1 MRATELLTILSVDF
15 QHDAVQEIK
24 IELKDQVYS
33 IGQIIKN
40 QDQLILVAA
49 EVTLKPIETKELVTT
64 LMLNK
69 SLQLLKKK
77 ETFEMIYGC
86 RIEKNWLIL

>member
-1 MRATELLTILSVDF
+1 MRATELLTIVSVDF

-33 IGQIIKN
+33 ICQITKN
-40 QDQLILVAA
+40 QDQLVLVAT
-49 EVTLKPIETKELVTT
+49 EVAQKPIETKSLVTT

-77 ETFEMIYGC
+77 ETSEMIYGY

>member
-33 IGQIIKN
+33 IGQITKN

-49 EVTLKPIETKELVTT
+49 EVTQKPIETKELVTT

-77 ETFEMIYGC
+77 ESSEMIYGC

>member
-1 MRATELLTILSVDF
+1 M
-15 QHDAVQEIK
+15 
-24 IELKDQVYS
+24 
-33 IGQIIKN
+33 
-40 QDQLILVAA
+40 VAA
-49 EVTLKPIETKELVTT
+49 EVTQKPIKTKELVTA

>member
-1 MRATELLTILSVDF
+1 MRVTELLTILSVDF

-49 EVTLKPIETKELVTT
+49 EVTQKPIETKELVAT

-77 ETFEMIYGC
+77 EIFEMIYGC

>member
-33 IGQIIKN
+33 IGQITKN

-49 EVTLKPIETKELVTT
+49 EVTQKPIETKELVTT

-77 ETFEMIYGC
+77 ETSEMIYGC

>member
-33 IGQIIKN
+33 IVQITKN
-40 QDQLILVAA
+40 QDQLILAAA
-49 EVTLKPIETKELVTT
+49 EVTQKPLETKELVTA

-69 SLQLLKKK
+69 SLQLIKKK
-77 ETFEMIYGC
+77 ETSEMIYGC

>member
-33 IGQIIKN
+33 IGQITKK
-40 QDQLILVAA
+40 QDQLLLVAA
-49 EVTLKPIETKELVTT
+49 EVTQKPIVTKELVTT

-77 ETFEMIYGC
+77 ETSEMIYGC

>member
-15 QHDAVQEIK
+15 QHDAVKEIK

-33 IGQIIKN
+33 IGQITKN
-40 QDQLILVAA
+40 QNQLVLVAT
-49 EVTLKPIETKELVTT
+49 EVAQKPIETKELVTT
-64 LMLNK
+64 LMLHK

-77 ETFEMIYGC
+77 ETSEMIYGC